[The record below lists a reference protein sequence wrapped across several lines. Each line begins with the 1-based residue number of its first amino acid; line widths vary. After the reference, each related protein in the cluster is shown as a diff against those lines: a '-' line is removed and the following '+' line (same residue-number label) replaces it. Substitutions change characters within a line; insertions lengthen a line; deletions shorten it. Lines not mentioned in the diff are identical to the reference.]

1 MNHHS
6 FDKLII
12 RDNTNSVRWD
22 FFKGT
27 EVIPLTVADMDFE
40 IAPEILTRL
49 IKRMEHG
56 VFGYTH
62 SGDLVE
68 KIQLFLLRE
77 YGWYVDYKCIIIF
90 PNVLNAIR
98 LIPKILLNRGDHVL
112 IPAPVYP
119 QLFNALNFSGI
130 NYSLSKLILKER
142 RWTFDFNHLESLVQS
157 KTRLLMLCNPHNP
170 VGTVYSKFELER
182 LGEFCQHNNITICSD
197 EIHAQLVIDRLE
209 KHIPIA
215 SINSDLSSRAI
226 TLMSLNKVF
235 NISGLGLAWCVC
247 SDSDMRRK
255 IIDELENQGIKPN
268 IFAYEATTAA
278 IEVGQDWRDSL
289 LTYLWGNQVL
299 IREWLGFHPLLS
311 WSLSAATHLAWIK
324 FDKEYSLQ
332 SFVDKGV
339 ALIPGIDFGGDDYS
353 HFLRLNYAMPREKLL
368 TALARIDLVLRG

>member
-1 MNHHS
+1 MNHYS

-49 IKRMEHG
+49 MKRMEHG

-62 SGDLVE
+62 SGDLVK

-77 YGWYVDYKCIIIF
+77 YGWNVDSKSIIIF

-98 LIPKILLNRGDHVL
+98 LISKIILNRGDHVL

-119 QLFNALNFSGI
+119 QLFNGFDFSGI
-130 NYSLSKLILKER
+130 NYSLSKLILKEH

-170 VGTVYSKFELER
+170 VGTVYSKSELER
-182 LGEFCQHNNITICSD
+182 LGEFCQHHNITISSD

-215 SINSDLSSRAI
+215 SINPDLSSRTI

-247 SDSDMRRK
+247 SDSDMRQK

-278 IEVGQDWRDSL
+278 IEVGQDWHDSL

-299 IREWLGFHPLLS
+299 IREWLEFHPLLS

-324 FDKEYSLQ
+324 FDKEYPLQ

-339 ALIPGIDFGGDDYS
+339 ALIPGVDFGGNDYS
-353 HFLRLNYAMPREKLL
+353 HFLRLNYAMPRDKLL